1 MSIRLNLSK
10 PSLFA
15 LIGALTGLIISQV
28 ERTTQSTTV
37 TMYLFGAVLLVIN
50 FVLVWQKQS
59 NRFTLINLGIVATIL
74 GGLIGWNASQAYHD
88 SSYIVPFF
96 IIALLQIGI
105 ITTTFAQAWKNKKP
119 HYLYSDLFEN
129 GWNNPFFLL
138 FSGLLTG
145 GFLLILALG
154 TKLFDSIG
162 INVSDAIWHP
172 QITPIFIGALLGAG
186 IGISREHEALIFKIR
201 SIFFALFRVMAFL
214 TATIVILFAIAL
226 PFSWQGLFS
235 NSITSIILLSL
246 VTISILLLNTF
257 IDDIEENHLSKSAF
271 SRWTDRLFMA
281 QIVLLPIFSLLSIY
295 AITLRIQQY
304 GLMPNR
310 MIALSIAI
318 MLTLYGLSYT
328 YQLLKY
334 RGQWH
339 QAIAAANPALAILWL
354 FVLVALSSPLLDP
367 MRLSANNQLS
377 RLKSTQINVD
387 EFDFHAIKRRLG
399 KSGKDAIEAMRD
411 WKTHSDYAKIL
422 QAINDD
428 KHLTNKK
435 HPLITVLG
443 TEPKNFQ
450 QLKDNYYSYD
460 CNKTSLCFALMKD
473 MNQDNKE
480 ETLIVQFRKK
490 SIFIHI
496 FKQRKNTQNKQ
507 WQQEKSLSIRG
518 LSEQERQQAIQ
529 SLKQNKLMLLKP
541 IYNDLQLGDIK
552 IRAR

>member
-1 MSIRLNLSK
+1 MSIQSNRSK
-10 PSLFA
+10 PLLFA
-15 LIGALTGLIISQV
+15 VIGALTGLIISQI
-28 ERTTQSTTV
+28 EGITHSTTV
-37 TMYLFGAVLLVIN
+37 SLYLFGAVLLVIN
-50 FVLVWQKQS
+50 FLLVWQKQS

-74 GGLIGWNASQAYHD
+74 GGLIGWNVSQAYHD
-88 SSYIVPFF
+88 TPYIVPLF

-119 HYLYSDLFEN
+119 HYSYHDLFEN

-138 FSGLLTG
+138 FSGLFTG

-162 INVSDAIWHP
+162 INVSDLIWHP
-172 QITPIFIGALLGAG
+172 YTTPIIVGALLAAG
-186 IGISREHEALIFKIR
+186 IGISREHETLIFKIR

-214 TATIVILFAIAL
+214 TAAIVILFAIAL

-246 VTISILLLNTF
+246 VTISVLLLNTF
-257 IDDIEENHLSKSAF
+257 IDDIKENHLSKSAF
-271 SRWTDRLFMA
+271 SRWTDHLFMA
-281 QIVLLPIFSLLSIY
+281 QIVLLPIFSLLSVY

-328 YQLLKY
+328 YQLLKH

-339 QAIAAANPALAILWL
+339 QAIAAANPALAIIWL
-354 FVLVALSSPLLDP
+354 LILITLSSPILDP
-367 MRLSANNQLS
+367 MRLSASHQS
-377 RLKSTQINVD
+377 DRLKKNQISMD
-387 EFDFHAIKRRLG
+387 EFDFYAIKHRLG
-399 KSGKDAIEAMRD
+399 KSGKDALEAMRD
-411 WKTHSDYAKIL
+411 WKMHPDYAKIL

-428 KHLTNKK
+428 KQPTNRK
-435 HPLITVLG
+435 HPLITLLG
-443 TEPKNFQ
+443 EEPKNFQ

-473 MNQDNKE
+473 MNGDNKK
-480 ETLIVQFRKK
+480 ETLMVQFRKK
-490 SIFIHI
+490 ALFIHI
-496 FKQRKNTQNKQ
+496 FKQRKNAQNKQ

-518 LSEQERQQAIQ
+518 LSEHEKQQAIEA
-529 SLKQNKLMLLKP
+529 LKQNKLMPLKP
-541 IYNDLQLGDIK
+541 IYDDLQLGDIK